1 MALDRETIKDTE
13 RLKQEIR
20 KTQTRAYTST
30 EVDEKNVESLY
41 GIGKK
46 DKTKNDLFK
55 LVRGMGNI
63 DKKDKIN
70 NSVVVS
76 SKGLSKSSGII
87 TDDDEIND
95 NTFTVEQSR
104 NDREREYHEK
114 SMSNIRHSMQAQSKA
129 MLTGM
134 NNINQASMRMQAKY
148 WKAQIAVSQNMV
160 NAITKANEFR
170 YTVQANYY
178 KNSIDYKKNILS
190 ELQSINKTLRVGFN
204 INTKGEVQED
214 RMMQSMARVM
224 LGEDWKKGLK
234 GGLVKSL
241 EQLTGGGFGMVGI
254 MKELFTSGI
263 DQLNR
268 GGLFKNLASIGVKK
282 IGGKFLGEGRAN
294 QIATLISDPGA
305 FLEALADRLKH
316 SNNEVARAFGKGF
329 GSNKEKFGTYSGVES
344 HKNQN
349 MKDRASFDK
358 AAHTALTRII
368 PMHLSNI
375 EAKLHNREAV
385 YFDYSRNQFMSKS
398 ESKKELD
405 KIKKKNMKDYE
416 KNVDTRSKIL
426 IETMM
431 EKSKGG
437 AVKKVLSS
445 LSEDVRNN
453 IISLISKFFQ
463 SLAYAGEGISE
474 VYFDLQKSPGML
486 THYIPQLK
494 VNFSDDKKTKEQ
506 KKRDLFLIMQILNIA
521 SSNFN
526 EELVDLIQYAKDLK
540 ESIEKSIKETA
551 NAVEGSTSTFAD
563 MAGYYAKSGVGYNN
577 AKGRKRINIYDKR
590 QEAEFSKYA
599 VSYEEEKLRVKKAL
613 EELKIG
619 VKREQIYELMVD
631 MYENQTASGR
641 LIAAK
646 AVVKGLD
653 DIIDGMK
660 EKGVDFGPQYDLFVQ
675 KRADAEALV
684 NRLRSKEKE
693 ITDKD
698 LDEWAEKGYKTNRF
712 GGAKIPTNAKEIKE
726 NAEIFLNSELG
737 DKVSK
742 TVQFGSVAAL
752 ATLIAKKGGM
762 GKYGAPIAGAI
773 VASAVHASGKL
784 NKMVRVIGT
793 EEGDELMED
802 GRTRREALM
811 HNLIKDMLPAGF
823 AVATGVKVSNFIKN
837 SINFGGILGPVIG
850 FGVGSAIFT
859 ISKLGW
865 VKKLAKGLF
874 GGVGKILGFVDK
886 KLFKGFFSDITGGV
900 KTVFMEGIGKKLGLD
915 RKSVSYKDILDKN
928 GTKPVK
934 DKKEKVEKDN
944 GANDEDVSGNASGRS
959 IIGSKAGVCAPMI
972 MSRIVARFQNKK
984 VSDRAFEDD
993 ALEYLNKNKDGIT
1006 MNFFYERLADTGL
1019 FRLTR
1024 IQQPSLDNWE
1034 ELFKRKNTVVI
1045 GHKKM
1050 KPAVSLVDAR
1060 GFSMPI
1066 HRTVG
1071 TSNKTDDGHFLL
1083 YSDATGD
1090 LVSEFDPL
1098 TKKYK
1103 KISLSAAWLRCGVI
1117 LGVTFVGDRSKIIE
1131 FDVPNDGKEKKTVK
1145 GATNS
1150 TKFGSS
1156 FNSPLGNPNGK
1167 NGKSNWSSM
1176 GLNPDS
1182 ILNVNIV
1189 GGHLDAVGVLGGMDA
1204 QSYKTKITDMI
1215 RRPIS
1220 KSKISS
1226 KQLNNTK
1233 EFYNRDKYGR
1243 FIKDEQ
1249 NRQEERE
1256 KANSEAL
1263 QSIAGKD
1270 GQEKPEEKKK
1280 TLLDK
1285 ILGLF
1290 PFLLGLFPFI
1300 KNMRDGIFKIVGKGL
1315 SLLGKGIWKGVK
1327 GLFGLGKK
1335 AADFGKKGWEKLKG
1349 LFGKGGK
1356 EAGEEVLEEG
1366 VEKAGKE
1373 AAEEVAEDV
1382 VKVSAK
1388 EVGEEVIEET
1398 AEKVAKEGVEEAA
1411 ESGAKGLLSKTLSK
1425 ITPHLEK
1432 LVGKLRSL
1440 PVIGKLVDKAL
1451 ASKFGTFMKGAL
1463 GKVAKEAVEE
1473 GVESGVKGGVKAT
1486 VKSVSSG
1493 AAGFTFG
1500 LSELV
1505 VVGFGVWDVIQ
1516 SVKNTHKTFGVEPK
1530 DVKQGMRICS
1540 GVITGILSALEM
1552 IPFASWVL
1560 LPVRV
1565 LFEKKLIVMA
1575 YNALFANK
1583 DKEDKEAE
1591 LLIRMDTNGDGQV
1604 SEKERADFME
1614 RARKRREV
1622 DERNGNKYAD
1632 MVIKKLTAMV
1642 KGVTKIPFLGKLI
1655 KEIED
1660 KDVAKKAADVIGK
1673 KVREG
1678 IVKQFVQEGTPM
1690 MRKQINNK
1698 RVNNFLFGG
1707 VKTLFSPFAAGASAV
1722 KEVQRTA
1729 EIMGANEDTPVT
1741 IFMQLAVG
1749 ITYYFLGLASVDPSI
1764 GFIMAPL
1771 KDYGGDELCR
1781 FVYKEVM
1788 IPIEDA
1794 LSKVKE
1800 AMVKYGVQLVD
1811 ANGDGKLD
1819 EEDIKV
1825 IRDRVKKKAEELKKK
1840 LEEVTKPLLEKGR
1853 DIVNSIKNM
1862 HLVKGVL
1869 EYIKKNFKVDIVKF
1883 TDEALKQIADFISK
1897 MAKDIPPAIIQ
1908 EMDRKLSWADKTVN
1922 AIDKGLKFIG
1932 IKGAID
1938 LGTSIWKA
1946 LNNSHEV
1953 FDIQPEEVDQC
1964 HQLVVLIVDIGLQHL
1979 INMSPLASN
1988 IGKVVRDAYLPKI
2001 CIPLYNKWFG
2011 EMPGGVK
2018 FEDYTNDMKDPRVTK
2033 AKLEE
2038 AKAKKKKEDDKK
2050 RKEMSEDQKAMQKN
2064 ENERFKSMANS
2075 LFGDGGLNGGF
2086 IDSEGNSVAMMA
2098 QPQQAAA
2105 GGGDGGT
2112 SASSDSSSSS
2122 DSSGGSSS
2130 SGGSNLKLG
2139 KISDFDQKLVKQFY
2153 KSEPTDDE
2161 WRNWRRFILVHPN
2174 QWAQAMGWLGT
2185 ERTRESGK
2193 QKLSEWANF
2202 INMEKS
2208 STTKANAKPT
2218 TSKNPTPTGKAA
2230 VNSAIKKSGSV
2241 NLMRSISGNKLQ
2253 TGNSVFKPVVG
2264 GRGSRVVIG
2273 GRGSNSGGR
2282 IPFYSQDS
2290 FLSQLNI
2297 GSENGSE
2304 AGCALAVAKMII
2316 KYRGIKINDMELYS
2330 TAKKCILPDNSI
2342 DTSFF
2347 QRIGG
2352 YPSSDVTQTMLNL
2365 SQDNSAAAL
2374 LVNKSG
2380 YNHYIAIINDKG
2392 RLLLGD
2398 PEESGYIN
2406 INTDNE
2412 YLRQFISATIFA
2424 DMSKE
2429 TMRGEMN
2436 YYNSDEVADFYVNP
2450 DDSGG
2455 KGRGRIGGKGPG
2467 DSNNSGPKRIG
2478 FGQGGE
2484 VGGKNIGSSLTGG
2497 ATDNRAERKASY
2509 TGSLYNYKP
2518 GQIRAGSGGPANN
2531 STGGGSSNVNGNP
2544 LPELSEV
2551 SMPHGDVVATVNRS
2565 EKGAVPGETV
2575 VKYSDGTIEKRKG
2588 SRAVRNFNLGNVDN
2602 ADISWAKPF
2611 GGVGNEGGPDAPVPG
2626 PTGKGGGIN
2635 RQMVFKSPAAS
2646 AAAMYHKLFVKN
2658 EGRVYKTQNIKDA
2671 IYTYAPPSE
2680 NNTEK
2685 YIKSLESLVGVPRS
2699 TVLESLNEDQRKK
2712 FMYAIMENEFGG
2724 GTIEKIKNHFSQVGG
2739 KGRGRR
2745 NPNLKKGIVDSEV
2758 EGNSIDDET
2767 AERARRSIEK
2777 QFGKNS
2783 EAFDAQG
2790 DSAYQSLLPILKKY
2804 YHPDFVKCVE
2814 AVFTQLSGKV
2824 HVHKSTGTMRTKAK
2838 QAELYAQGRT
2848 KPGKIVTRTMETK
2861 HRVQSDGYVHA
2872 IDIIGNKNGQP
2883 TWDPPY
2889 FTNELAKKISSI
2901 LTTEAAKYGL
2911 TISSGVNWPSFS
2923 DPPHHEWYG
2932 KGQTKENLTASDKED
2947 VDHSSETSGTPK
2959 NTGETATANTGTG
2972 GGTGGGLSQDPGKLV
2987 LKNGAMGG
2995 WYNENGETVDL
3006 ESAIAKAI
3014 DRRTGN
3020 LGNGGGGNVTTSFS
3034 GDAAWMEIAKKE
3046 IGISEGKDRAR
3057 VTQYCREGA
3066 GSGYDMWCAAFVS
3079 WCLKQAG
3086 VKFTGSMSSQFPT
3099 VSPGTNEFT
3108 KLDKPK
3114 YGAIMVLRKN
3124 GNTGSTQSN
3133 TGHITFFVKEN
3144 GNGTFTGLGGN
3155 QGDKVKESNYTLT
3168 SGGGFKLIGAYWPKE
3183 VGGNKVSSSDANA
3196 NNNKGTAGQGSGHY
3210 DAGSD
3215 PSTAYNGMSYPEAV
3229 AKANREAGESI
3240 FRDNN
3245 YNPKPYGINKEF
3257 NSILGTNINRSSS
3270 PTISDSYS
3278 QSFNMVNDSNL
3289 KASPLNKGG
3298 TIGTVGF
3305 AGGSSSYL
3313 NQDNSVYGVLVKNN
3327 KLMEQMLKENRALR
3341 GLTEQSLDMQ
3351 TWTALSNEEIAK
3363 KKFNSDITNVYT
3375 GEDSS
3380 KLDQFSELSATL
3392 NKWKCEKIDIN
3403 YEAEFAAEE
3412 SARLAKV
3419 ETKTNTARA
3428 VKAKRSASARRG
3440 SSARSKRR

>member
-134 NNINQASMRMQAKY
+134 NNMNQASMRLQSKY

-178 KNSIDYKKNILS
+178 KNSIDYKKNILT

-204 INTKGEVQED
+204 INNKGEVQED

-241 EQLTGGGFGMVGI
+241 EQLTGGGFGMLGM

-268 GGLFKNLASIGVKK
+268 GGLFKNLASMGVKK
-282 IGGKFLGEGRAN
+282 VGGKFLGQGRAN

-398 ESKKELD
+398 ESKKELQ
-405 KIKKKNMKDYE
+405 KIKKSNMKDYE
-416 KNVDTRSKIL
+416 KNVDARSKIL

-463 SLAYAGEGISE
+463 SLAYAGENISE

-494 VNFSDDKKTKEQ
+494 VNSFDDKKIKEQ
-506 KKRDLFLIMQILNIA
+506 KKRDLFLIMQILNLA

-551 NAVEGSTSTFAD
+551 NAVEGSTATFAD
-563 MAGYYAKSGVGYNN
+563 MAGYYAKSGKGYNS
-577 AKGRKRINIYDKR
+577 AKGRKRIDIYDKR

-675 KRADAEALV
+675 KRAEAEALV

-698 LDEWAEKGYKTNRF
+698 LDDWADKGYKTNRF

-752 ATLIAKKGGM
+752 SALIAKKGGM

-900 KTVFMEGIGKKLGLD
+900 KTMFMEGIGKKLGLD

-934 DKKEKVEKDN
+934 GKKEKVEKDN
-944 GANDEDVSGNASGRS
+944 GANDEDVSGNASARS

-1060 GFSMPI
+1060 GFSMPV

-1083 YSDATGD
+1083 YSDYSGD
-1090 LVSEFDPL
+1090 TVSEFDPL

-1103 KISLSAAWLRCGVI
+1103 RLSLSAAWLRCGVI

-1145 GATNS
+1145 GASNS
-1150 TKFGSS
+1150 VKFGSS

-1167 NGKSNWSSM
+1167 NGKGNWSSM
-1176 GLNPDS
+1176 GINPET

-1204 QSYKTKITDMI
+1204 QSYKTKVTDMI

-1263 QSIAGKD
+1263 QTIAGKD
-1270 GQEKPEEKKK
+1270 GKEKPEEKKK
-1280 TLLDK
+1280 SLLDK

-1575 YNALFANK
+1575 YNALYANK
-1583 DKEDKEAE
+1583 EKEEKELE
-1591 LLIRMDTNGDGQV
+1591 LQIRMDTNGDGEV

-1678 IVKQFVQEGTPM
+1678 IVKQFVHEGTPM

-1729 EIMGANEDTPVT
+1729 EIMGANENTPVT

-1749 ITYYFLGLASVDPSI
+1749 ITYYFLGLASADPSI

-1825 IRDRVKKKAEELKKK
+1825 IKERVKKKAEELQKK
-1840 LEEVTKPLLEKGR
+1840 LEAITKPLLEKGR

-1869 EYIKKNFKVDIVKF
+1869 DYIKKNFKVDINKF
-1883 TDEALKQIADFISK
+1883 TDEALKQISDFIGK
-1897 MAKDIPPAIIQ
+1897 MAKDIPPAVIQ
-1908 EMDRKLSWADKTVN
+1908 EMDRKLSWADKAVN
-1922 AIDKGLKFIG
+1922 SIDKGLKFLG

-2098 QPQQAAA
+2098 QPQQAQ
-2105 GGGDGGT
+2105 GGGDGG
-2112 SASSDSSSSS
+2112 SSGSSDSSSSS

-2230 VNSAIKKSGSV
+2230 VTSAIKKSGSV

-2253 TGNSVFKPVVG
+2253 TGNSIFKPVVG
-2264 GRGSRVVIG
+2264 GKGSRIALG
-2273 GRGSNSGGR
+2273 GRGSNVGGR

-2304 AGCALAVAKMII
+2304 AGCALAVAKMIVEF
-2316 KYRGIKINDMELYS
+2316 RGIKMNDMELYS
-2330 TAKKCILPDNSI
+2330 TAKKYILPDNSI
-2342 DTSFF
+2342 EPSFF
-2347 QRIGG
+2347 TSLGG
-2352 YPSSDVTQTMLNL
+2352 SLMSNVTSVKSTMSSPT
-2365 SQDNSAAAL
+2365 AAGAF
-2374 LVNKSG
+2374 LVNKGG
-2380 YNHYIAIINDKG
+2380 YNHYVAIINDNG
-2392 RLLLGD
+2392 RLMMGD
-2398 PEESGYIN
+2398 PEMDGWQPISLDHPYMNSFYAVGLFEPEGEEPGY
-2406 INTDNE
+2406 
-2412 YLRQFISATIFA
+2412 
-2424 DMSKE
+2424 
-2429 TMRGEMN
+2429 
-2436 YYNSDEVADFYVNP
+2436 DEIAEKVFGQ
-2450 DDSGG
+2450 GG

-2484 VGGKNIGSSLTGG
+2484 VGGKTIGSSSTGG
-2497 ATDNRAERKASY
+2497 FADSRGERKASY
-2509 TGSLYNYKP
+2509 TGSLYSYKP
-2518 GQIRAGSGGPANN
+2518 GQIRAGSGGAATP
-2531 STGGGSSNVNGNP
+2531 STSTSSSFNEP
-2544 LPELSEV
+2544 IP
-2551 SMPHGDVVATVNRS
+2551 MPHGKVVAIEN
-2565 EKGAVPGETV
+2565 AVQGQSNT
-2575 VKYSDGTIEKRKG
+2575 VKYEDGTVAKRSGTIGFRMFNPDSHDAG
-2588 SRAVRNFNLGNVDN
+2588 SEWAV
-2602 ADISWAKPF
+2602 KKF
-2611 GGVGNEGGPDAPVPG
+2611 GGLTHPA
-2626 PTGKGGGIN
+2626 N
-2635 RQMVFKSPAAS
+2635 RQVTYPSPGAAD
-2646 AAAMYHKLFVKN
+2646 AAMKYLISPRDSEYPKRRDWNNMTIRQF
-2658 EGRVYKTQNIKDA
+2658 IS
-2671 IYTYAPPSE
+2671 TYAPPKE
-2680 NNTEK
+2680 NPTEK
-2685 YIKSLESLVGVPRS
+2685 YIKNIVSRVGKPDS
-2699 TVLESLNEDQRKK
+2699 TVIKDFSPAETDKFLWGIRFNEIGADTPEKLKK
-2712 FMYAIMENEFGG
+2712 FYEGG
-2724 GTIEKIKNHFSQVGG
+2724 GNNKEEIITQGSGKASSSTDTKKDEKKGG

-2804 YHPDFVKCVE
+2804 YHPDFIKCVE

-2824 HVHKSTGTMRTKAK
+2824 NVHKSTGTMRTKAK

-2923 DPPHHEWYG
+2923 DPPHHEWYA
-2932 KGQTKENLTASDKED
+2932 KGQSKENLTASDKED
-2947 VDHSSETSGTPK
+2947 VDHSSETAGAPK
-2959 NTGETATANTGTG
+2959 NTGETANANTGTG
-2972 GGTGGGLSQDPGKLV
+2972 GGGAGGLSQDPGKLV

-3020 LGNGGGGNVTTSFS
+3020 LGNGGGAVTTGGGDVS
-3034 GDAAWMEIAKKE
+3034 GAPWMEIAKRE
-3046 IGISEGKDRAR
+3046 IGVSQAGNSSR
-3057 VTQYCREGA
+3057 VLEYCKA
-3066 GSGYDMWCAAFVS
+3066 GGSNSIVFWCAAFIT
-3079 WCLKQAG
+3079 WCLKQANVDISG
-3086 VKFTGSMSSQFPT
+3086 GLSSQFPT
-3099 VSPGTNEFT
+3099 MSPGDKEFE
-3108 KLDKPK
+3108 KLDKPR
-3114 YGAIMVLRKN
+3114 YGAIAVLRRAGGKISN
-3124 GNTGSTQSN
+3124 GTTAAV
-3133 TGHITFFVKEN
+3133 GHITFFVKDD
-3144 GNGTFTGLGGN
+3144 GDGKFTGLGGN
-3155 QGDKVKESNYTLT
+3155 QGHREVKESHYTFT
-3168 SGGGFKLIGAYWPKE
+3168 QGGGFKFVGFYWPKKMK
-3183 VGGNKVSSSDANA
+3183 G
-3196 NNNKGTAGQGSGHY
+3196 GTATTPGDKTNSAQGKAHY
-3210 DAGSD
+3210 DAGGESELLEGFYKSD
-3215 PSTAYNGMSYPEAV
+3215 YSYPEAV
-3229 AKANREAGESI
+3229 AALDRKSSKADDNKYLLADIDSQNLNNQYNSI
-3240 FRDNN
+3240 F
-3245 YNPKPYGINKEF
+3245 GGS
-3257 NSILGTNINRSSS
+3257 NSPSVSSS
-3270 PTISDSYS
+3270 HN
-3278 QSFNMVNDSNL
+3278 QALNMVNNSNL

-3298 TIGTVGF
+3298 ITGTVGF
-3305 AGGSSSYL
+3305 AGGSSNYL

-3392 NKWKCEKIDIN
+3392 NKWKGEKIDIN

>member
-134 NNINQASMRMQAKY
+134 NNMNQASMRLQSKY

-178 KNSIDYKKNILS
+178 KNSIDYKKNILT

-204 INTKGEVQED
+204 INNKGEVQED
-214 RMMQSMARVM
+214 RMIQSMARVM

-241 EQLTGGGFGMVGI
+241 EQLTGGGFGMLGM

-268 GGLFKNLASIGVKK
+268 GGLFKNLASMGVKK
-282 IGGKFLGEGRAN
+282 VGGKFLGQGRAN

-398 ESKKELD
+398 ESKKELQ
-405 KIKKKNMKDYE
+405 KIKKSNMKDYE
-416 KNVDTRSKIL
+416 KNVDARSKIL

-463 SLAYAGEGISE
+463 SLAYAGENISE

-494 VNFSDDKKTKEQ
+494 VNSYDDKKVKEQ
-506 KKRDLFLIMQILNIA
+506 KKRDLFLIMQILNLA

-563 MAGYYAKSGVGYNN
+563 MAGYYAKSGVGYNS

-752 ATLIAKKGGM
+752 SALIAKKGGM

-850 FGVGSAIFT
+850 FGVGSAIFA

-900 KTVFMEGIGKKLGLD
+900 KTMFMEGIGKKLGLD

-934 DKKEKVEKDN
+934 DKKEKVEKDT
-944 GANDEDVSGNASGRS
+944 GASDEDVSGNASARS
-959 IIGSKAGVCAPMI
+959 ITGSKAGVCAPMI

-1050 KPAVSLVDAR
+1050 KPAVRLGDSR
-1060 GFSMPI
+1060 GFSMSTY
-1066 HRTVG
+1066 RGGG

-1083 YSDATGD
+1083 YSDYSGD
-1090 LVSEFDPL
+1090 TVSEFDPL

-1103 KISLSAAWLRCGVI
+1103 RLSLSAAWLRCGVI
-1117 LGVTFVGDRSKIIE
+1117 LGVTFAGDRSKIIE
-1131 FDVPNDGKEKKTVK
+1131 FDVPNDGKEKKTIK
-1145 GATNS
+1145 GASNS

-1167 NGKSNWSSM
+1167 NGKGNWSSM
-1176 GLNPDS
+1176 GINPET

-1204 QSYKTKITDMI
+1204 QSYKTKVTDMI

-1263 QSIAGKD
+1263 QTIAGKD
-1270 GQEKPEEKKK
+1270 GKEKPEEKKK
-1280 TLLDK
+1280 SLLDK

-1335 AADFGKKGWEKLKG
+1335 AAGFAKKGWEKLKG

-1366 VEKAGKE
+1366 VEKASKE

-1411 ESGAKGLLSKTLSK
+1411 ESGAKGILSKTLSK

-1575 YNALFANK
+1575 YNTLYANK
-1583 DKEDKEAE
+1583 EKEEKELE
-1591 LLIRMDTNGDGQV
+1591 LQIRMDTNGDGEV
-1604 SEKERADFME
+1604 SDKERADFME

-1632 MVIKKLTAMV
+1632 MVIKKLAAMV

-1678 IVKQFVQEGTPM
+1678 IVKQFVHEGTPM

-1729 EIMGANEDTPVT
+1729 EIMGANENTPVT

-1749 ITYYFLGLASVDPSI
+1749 ITYYFLGLASADPSI

-1825 IRDRVKKKAEELKKK
+1825 IKERVKKKAEELQKK
-1840 LEEVTKPLLEKGR
+1840 LEAITKPLLEKGR

-1869 EYIKKNFKVDIVKF
+1869 DYIKKNFKVDINKF
-1883 TDEALKQIADFISK
+1883 TDEALKQISDFIGK
-1897 MAKDIPPAIIQ
+1897 MAKDIPPAVIQ
-1908 EMDRKLSWADKTVN
+1908 EMDRKLSWADKAVN
-1922 AIDKGLKFIG
+1922 SIDKGLKFLG

-2105 GGGDGGT
+2105 GATDGGA

-2139 KISDFDQKLVKQFY
+2139 KISAFDQKLVKQFY

-2161 WRNWRRFILVHPN
+2161 WINWRRFILVHPN

-2185 ERTRESGK
+2185 DKTRESGK

-2230 VNSAIKKSGSV
+2230 VTSAIKKSGSV
-2241 NLMRSISGNKLQ
+2241 NLMRSISGNKLP
-2253 TGNSVFKPVVG
+2253 TGNSIFKPVVG
-2264 GRGSRVVIG
+2264 GKGSRVVIG

-2304 AGCALAVAKMII
+2304 AGCALAVAKMIVEF
-2316 KYRGIKINDMELYS
+2316 RGIKMNDMELYS
-2330 TAKKCILPDNSI
+2330 TAKKYILPDNSI
-2342 DTSFF
+2342 EPSFF
-2347 QRIGG
+2347 TSLGG
-2352 YPSSDVTQTMLNL
+2352 SLMSNVTSVKTTMSSPT
-2365 SQDNSAAAL
+2365 AAGAF
-2374 LVNKSG
+2374 LVNKGG
-2380 YNHYIAIINDKG
+2380 YNHYVAIINDNG
-2392 RLLLGD
+2392 RLMMGD
-2398 PEESGYIN
+2398 PEMDGWQPISLDHPYMNSFYAVGLFEAEGEEPGY
-2406 INTDNE
+2406 
-2412 YLRQFISATIFA
+2412 
-2424 DMSKE
+2424 
-2429 TMRGEMN
+2429 
-2436 YYNSDEVADFYVNP
+2436 DEIAEKVFGQ
-2450 DDSGG
+2450 GG

-2484 VGGKNIGSSLTGG
+2484 VGGKTIGSNSTGG
-2497 ATDNRAERKASY
+2497 FADSRGERKASY
-2509 TGSLYNYKP
+2509 TGSLYSYKP
-2518 GQIRAGSGGPANN
+2518 GQIRAGAGGAAAP
-2531 STGGGSSNVNGNP
+2531 STSTSSSFNEP
-2544 LPELSEV
+2544 IP
-2551 SMPHGDVVATVNRS
+2551 MPHGKVVAIEN
-2565 EKGAVPGETV
+2565 AVQGQSNT
-2575 VKYSDGTIEKRKG
+2575 VKYEDGTVAKRSGTIGFRMFNPDSHDAG
-2588 SRAVRNFNLGNVDN
+2588 SEWAV
-2602 ADISWAKPF
+2602 KKF
-2611 GGVGNEGGPDAPVPG
+2611 GGLTHPA
-2626 PTGKGGGIN
+2626 N
-2635 RQMVFKSPAAS
+2635 RQVTYPSPGAAD
-2646 AAAMYHKLFVKN
+2646 AAMKYLISPRDSEYPKRRDWNNMTIRQF
-2658 EGRVYKTQNIKDA
+2658 IS
-2671 IYTYAPPSE
+2671 TYAPPKE
-2680 NNTEK
+2680 NPTEK
-2685 YIKSLESLVGVPRS
+2685 YIKNIVSRVGKPDS
-2699 TVLESLNEDQRKK
+2699 TVIKDFSPAETDKFLWGIRFNEIGADTPEKLKK
-2712 FMYAIMENEFGG
+2712 FYEGG
-2724 GTIEKIKNHFSQVGG
+2724 GNNKEEIITQGSGKASSSTDTKKDEKKGG
-2739 KGRGRR
+2739 KGRGRK

-2804 YHPDFVKCVE
+2804 YHPDFIKCVE

-2947 VDHSSETSGTPK
+2947 VDHSSETAGTPK

-3020 LGNGGGGNVTTSFS
+3020 LGNGGGGNATTSFS
-3034 GDAAWMEIAKKE
+3034 GDATWMEIAKKE

-3183 VGGNKVSSSDANA
+3183 VGGNKISSSDANA
-3196 NNNKGTAGQGSGHY
+3196 NNKKGTAGQGSGHY

-3298 TIGTVGF
+3298 TVGTVGF

-3392 NKWKCEKIDIN
+3392 NKWKGEKIDIN

-3419 ETKTNTARA
+3419 ETKTNSARA